1 MDFLTL
7 AAAKALSAATDLVG
21 YETYL
26 DRIPKSIFSQR
37 RHASG
42 NRVEIDRARHALAL
56 AAEGNKVAIVSGGD
70 RGVFAMAA
78 AVFEAIEGG
87 DPTWRELGIRVE
99 PRITAMRSGDA
110 RVPAPL
116 GA

>member
-1 MDFLTL
+1 MELLT
-7 AAAKALSAATDLVG
+7 AAGNTAVQAGTDLVG
-21 YETYL
+21 YETYI

-70 RGVFAMAA
+70 PGVFAMAA
-78 AVFEAIEGG
+78 AVFEAIEAG
-87 DPTWRELGIRVE
+87 DPGMRLLDICVQ
-99 PRITAMRSGDA
+99 PRLSSLLADA
-110 RVPAPL
+110 THGV
-116 GA
+116 